1 MKNNNKLAAYRKLC
15 NLSQKEAAEL
25 LNMSNTS
32 YSLKESGKGEFK
44 LSEAKILA
52 DYFGTTV
59 DDIFFNNSVNL
70 KLT

>member
-1 MKNNNKLAAYRKLC
+1 MKNKNKLAAYRKLC
-15 NLSQKEAAEL
+15 NLSQKEVAEL

-32 YSLKESGKGEFK
+32 YSLKESGKNEFK

-59 DDIFFNNSVNL
+59 DEIFFNNSVNL

>member
-15 NLSQKEAAEL
+15 NLSQKEVAIL

-32 YSLKESGKGEFK
+32 YSLKESGKKEFK